1 MTDAATIRTAHRDE
15 CRARKPFWIGGVPT
29 KLGIYAVSKAVAAR
43 LKVTLADVNS
53 ALAEDGP
60 IGASK

>member
-15 CRARKPFWIGGVPT
+15 CLARKPFWIGGVPT
-29 KLGIYAVSKAVAAR
+29 RLDIYAVSKAIAAR
-43 LKVTLADVNS
+43 LKVSLSDVDA

-60 IGASK
+60 IMVTK